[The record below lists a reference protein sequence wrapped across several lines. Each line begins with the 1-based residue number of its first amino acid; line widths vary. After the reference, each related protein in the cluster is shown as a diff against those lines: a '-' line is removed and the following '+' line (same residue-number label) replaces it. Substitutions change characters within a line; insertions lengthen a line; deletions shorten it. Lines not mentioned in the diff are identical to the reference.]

1 MSIGK
6 AVIVDYKYLGEKEL
20 FQPEIAAAKENDIE
34 LILGFCKTE
43 DEIID
48 LAKDA
53 DVIHCCG
60 NPPITRRVISSLENC
75 KYIIRYGIGVN
86 SVDLDAATEHGKV
99 VYNMP
104 GFCTEELAI
113 HATALILSLLRNVN
127 YYDSRIR
134 KGEWPKAKG
143 ITPRRLSGMTLG
155 LYGFGGSAKPLA
167 EIFGK
172 GFLSRVI
179 TNDPYVSHKVCSE
192 FGVEKVTFDE
202 MLRES
207 DIISVNAP
215 LNDETYHIFNE
226 EAFRKMKNTAM
237 IVNIARGP
245 LIDEKALV
253 RALENGEIRFAGL
266 DVFEQEPLSS
276 DNPLLKM
283 ENVVLTPHSAF
294 YGEESLENQ
303 HNTAALLMVESLARN
318 KIVSR
323 NVANRELLKD

>member
-20 FQPEIAAAKENDIE
+20 FQPEIAAAKKNDIE
-34 LILGFCKTE
+34 LILGYCKTE
-43 DEIID
+43 DDIID

-60 NPPITRRVISSLENC
+60 NPPITRRVISSLEKC

-86 SVDLDAATEHGKV
+86 SVDLDAATEYGKI

-179 TNDPYVSHKVCSE
+179 TNDPYVSDKVCSD

-215 LNDETYHIFNE
+215 LNDETYHIFND
-226 EAFRKMKNTAM
+226 EAFRQMKNTAM

-253 RALENGEIRFAGL
+253 EALEKGEIRFAGL

-283 ENVVLTPHSAF
+283 DNVVLTPHSAF

-303 HNTAALLMVESLARN
+303 HNTAALLMVESLSKN
-318 KIVSR
+318 NIVSR